1 VLPEARV
8 DPRVNPYRIYFP
20 PAALRGLRALSS
32 ELQQEVRLHLENV
45 ATLAALRRPS
55 ELRAMYS
62 ASDACFSAL
71 VGSAR
76 ALFTVD
82 ADLRTLYVK
91 RVESSPSRA

>member
-1 VLPEARV
+1 MLREAWV
-8 DPRVNPYRIYFP
+8 GPRVNPYRIYYP
-20 PAALRGLRALSS
+20 PAALRGLRSLSV

-55 ELRAMYS
+55 ELRGMYS
-62 ASDACFSAL
+62 AADACFSAL
-71 VGSAR
+71 VGSAS

-91 RVESSPSRA
+91 RVEASAPRT

>member
-1 VLPEARV
+1 M
-8 DPRVNPYRIYFP
+8 NPYRIYFP
-20 PAALRGLRALSS
+20 PAALRGLRALPA

-55 ELRAMYS
+55 ELRGMYS
-62 ASDACFSAL
+62 AGDACFSAL

-91 RVESSPSRA
+91 RVESPASLG